1 MLVVL
6 LLWQRILLQY
16 PMNSVL
22 PTAAGDVLLMQLADG
37 PVVQQVVQ
45 VGRVIQWCLWCPLYI
60 TIQSSRLNFHGNY
73 YQLLGDFLL
82 F

>member
-1 MLVVL
+1 MLVV

-22 PTAAGDVLLMQLADG
+22 PTAAGDVFLMQLADG

-60 TIQSSRLNFHGNY
+60 TIQSSRLNFHRNY

>member
-1 MLVVL
+1 MLVV

-37 PVVQQVVQ
+37 PVVQV
-45 VGRVIQWCLWCPLYI
+45 VGR
-60 TIQSSRLNFHGNY
+60 
-73 YQLLGDFLL
+73 
-82 F
+82 